1 DFGSVMLYGSYD
13 FSKNGLPTMTK
24 KDGTTFVGQRTGLSA
39 TDIAT
44 VSSMYP

>member
-24 KDGTTFVGQRTGLSA
+24 KDGSTFIGQRQGLSA
-39 TDIAT
+39 TDIKT
-44 VSSMYP
+44 IGYMYP